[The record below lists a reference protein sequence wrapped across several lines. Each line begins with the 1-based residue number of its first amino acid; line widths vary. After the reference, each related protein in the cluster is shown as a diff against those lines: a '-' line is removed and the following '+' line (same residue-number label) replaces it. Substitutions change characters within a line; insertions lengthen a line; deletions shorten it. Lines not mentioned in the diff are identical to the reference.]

1 MSGSAITYV
10 TLGGRSVRVSDME
23 RYMGMGVSLRS
34 LRSLVK
40 QLFCSSSWR
49 YHADSIDCKA
59 SIGVRFNIIRK
70 EKESR
75 LYRAQVKSMKARK
88 VCKFGEQ

>member
-10 TLGGRSVRVSDME
+10 TLGGQSVRVSDTE

-34 LRSLVK
+34 LR
-40 QLFCSSSWR
+40 Q
-49 YHADSIDCKA
+49 A
-59 SIGVRFNIIRK
+59 SIGVCFNIIRK

-88 VCKFGEQ
+88 VCKFGDQ